1 MSPTTQDKDN
11 PYVSIPAPPSTDVAY
26 HTAAMRLFKEMKQ
39 PLYNSHIHGMVIGGI
54 VSGIAAGSTAGYL
67 TG

>member
-1 MSPTTQDKDN
+1 MSQFLRLRQQMWPT
-11 PYVSIPAPPSTDVAY
+11 S
-26 HTAAMRLFKEMKQ
+26 TAAMRLFKEMKQ

-54 VSGIAAGSTAGYL
+54 VGGIAAGSTAGYL